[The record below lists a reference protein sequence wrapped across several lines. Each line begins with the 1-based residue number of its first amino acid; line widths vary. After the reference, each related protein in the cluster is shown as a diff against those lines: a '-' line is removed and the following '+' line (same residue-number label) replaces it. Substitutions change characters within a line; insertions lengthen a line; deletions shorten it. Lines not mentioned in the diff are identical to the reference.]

1 MEVNQQTVKVGVIG
15 AGVMGTNHA
24 RIFSEMENVVLAGIY
39 DQEYSNALLVAK
51 KNGCK
56 AFHSLG
62 ELLNSDIDAVSIAVP
77 TSSHKPVAL
86 AAIEKGKHVLLE
98 KPIAGTIA
106 DAEEIINAARDAKVI
121 LMIGHVERFN
131 PVVNKIKEL
140 IAEEDI
146 ISISFKRVG
155 PLPPRIKDAGVIIDL
170 GIHDIDLAR
179 YLTGEDIEEV
189 YCVTSKNV
197 AKYEDSSNILL
208 RTITGKSI
216 QITTNWVTPFK
227 LRQVEVITKKKLLIC
242 NLITQQITE
251 YSNYSSQ
258 DSSYIVRDIMVKY
271 DEPLKREFNAF
282 TDSIRNNEDAVV
294 TGNDGLESL
303 KIAVY
308 ATRQTT
314 IHNKE

>member
-1 MEVNQQTVKVGVIG
+1 MEVNQQTVKVGVVG

-24 RIFSEMENVVLAGIY
+24 RIFSEMESVVLAGIY
-39 DQEYSNALLVAK
+39 DQENSNALLVAR

-62 ELLNSDIDAVSIAVP
+62 ELLNSDLDAVSIAVP

-86 AAIEKGKHVLLE
+86 AAIGKGKHVLLE

-106 DAEEIINAARDAKVI
+106 DAEEIIRAARDAKVR

-189 YCVTSKNV
+189 YSVTSRNV
-197 AKYEDSSNILL
+197 AEYEDSSNILL

-242 NLITQQITE
+242 NLITQLITE
-251 YSNYSSQ
+251 YSNYSSK
-258 DSSYIVRDIMVKY
+258 DGSYIVRDIMVKY

-282 TDSIRNNEDAVV
+282 MDSIRNNEDALV
-294 TGNDGLESL
+294 TGRDGLESL

-308 ATRQTT
+308 ATE
-314 IHNKE
+314 KSMGGK